1 MDGGYILA
9 GSTGSNDGD
18 VSGNH
23 GGSDVWVMKMDA
35 NGNLQWQKTF
45 GGSDNENAISI
56 VQTTDGGY
64 FVLASTQSP
73 NNGDVTGNHGLLD
86 AWVLRLDA
94 SGNLAWQKCFGGTGS
109 DYGESLALTSDGGF
123 IISAHTNSSDGD
135 VSGNHGSRDAW
146 VVKLD
151 GAGNLQWKR
160 CYGGSLHEGET
171 SIVQTAD
178 GGYVLAANATSTD
191 GDVTTGPG
199 GGDFWIVKLNPAG
212 AIQWQ
217 KSFCHRAYGI

>member
-73 NNGDVTGNHGLLD
+73 NNGDVTGNHGLVMC
-86 AWVLRLDA
+86 AIKTQQVA
-94 SGNLAWQKCFGGTGS
+94 
-109 DYGESLALTSDGGF
+109 
-123 IISAHTNSSDGD
+123 I
-135 VSGNHGSRDAW
+135 
-146 VVKLD
+146 
-151 GAGNLQWKR
+151 AG
-160 CYGGSLHEGET
+160 
-171 SIVQTAD
+171 SIVCS
-178 GGYVLAANATSTD
+178 GHHAAKGLVQFPFTD
-191 GDVTTGPG
+191 
-199 GGDFWIVKLNPAG
+199 
-212 AIQWQ
+212 
-217 KSFCHRAYGI
+217 